1 MTDSL
6 EFSSIINGLLK
17 IDDRLKEIPKVV
29 HYKKTTAKEPPIVP
43 EWVDDE
49 ETLKD
54 KESTMRTE
62 KIIDLYEKKA
72 TEAFETAYKS
82 AVDELLEC
90 DEVIKL
96 IHFTMINL
104 NNNVKNHKSEAPDI
118 TVQQPLI
125 AYATIETEEQIAKIC
140 EVRAKEVDEFVKLID
155 EVKTMVQACDSY
167 DKEISVLKSYEII
180 GTTGKLK
187 TYIPKF
193 AKANK

>member
-1 MTDSL
+1 MNDMFNPFIAS
-6 EFSSIINGLLK
+6 EMGKMPVGEPLK
-17 IDDRLKEIPKVV
+17 L
-29 HYKKTTAKEPPIVP
+29 TFGNSTAKEPPIVP

-54 KESTMRTE
+54 KEYAMRTE

-104 NNNVKNHKSEAPDI
+104 NNNVKNHKSEAPEI
-118 TVQQPLI
+118 TVHLPLI
-125 AYATIETEEQIAKIC
+125 TYATDGTKEQIDKIC
-140 EVRAKEVDEFVKLID
+140 KARAKEVDEFVKQID
-155 EVKTMVQACDSY
+155 EIKTMVQACDNY
-167 DKEISVLKSYEII
+167 DKEISVLKSYEIV
-180 GTTGKLK
+180 GTSGKLK

>member
-1 MTDSL
+1 MNDMLYPFIASE
-6 EFSSIINGLLK
+6 EFKTPVGEPTKFVFGNSTKKELP
-17 IDDRLKEIPKVV
+17 IDL
-29 HYKKTTAKEPPIVP
+29 IVP

-54 KESTMRTE
+54 KEYAMRTE
-62 KIIDLYEKKA
+62 KIIDLYVKKA
-72 TEAFETAYKS
+72 TEAFETAYKN
-82 AVDELLEC
+82 AVDELLER

-104 NNNVKNHKSEAPDI
+104 NNNVKNHNSEAPEI
-118 TVQQPLI
+118 TVHLPLI
-125 AYATIETEEQIAKIC
+125 TYATNETKKQNYKIC
-140 EVRAKEVDEFVKLID
+140 EARAKEADELVKLID

-167 DKEISVLKSYEII
+167 DKELSVLKSYEII
-180 GTTGKLK
+180 GTSGKLK

>member
-1 MTDSL
+1 M
-6 EFSSIINGLLK
+6 INGENNILTKL
-17 IDDRLKEIPKVV
+17 IIPEGVTSIGNERLKL
-29 HYKKTTAKEPPIVP
+29 PPIVP

-54 KESTMRTE
+54 KEYAMRTE
-62 KIIDLYEKKA
+62 KIIELYEKKA

-96 IHFTMINL
+96 IHFTMKNL
-104 NNNVKNHKSEAPDI
+104 NNNVKNHKSEVPEI
-118 TVQQPLI
+118 TVHQPLI
-125 AYATIETEEQIAKIC
+125 AYATIETKEQIDKIC
-140 EVRAKEVDEFVKLID
+140 NARAKEADELVKLID